1 MNGFQQILV
10 LENIQHLNRNIFMKM
25 KDFTLLRVSLKVF
38 MTKTLP
44 LLFIGGQPAST
55 WIHQSPGSG
64 SSP

>member
-44 LLFIGGQPAST
+44 LLLIGGQPAST